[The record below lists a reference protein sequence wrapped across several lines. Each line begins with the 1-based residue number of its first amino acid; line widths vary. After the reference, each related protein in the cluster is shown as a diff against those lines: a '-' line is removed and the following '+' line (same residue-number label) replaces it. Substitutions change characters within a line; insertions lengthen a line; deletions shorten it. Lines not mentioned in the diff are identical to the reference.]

1 MGEKFSQRPSQMLQI
16 DDECLAF
23 DFDQCCALRLRI
35 DDTER
40 ERRQLEAM
48 TTGAFTRAF
57 SEPVKPIV
65 EFREGS
71 F

>member
-1 MGEKFSQRPSQMLQI
+1 MGRYSGQLWSQLLQI

-40 ERRQLEAM
+40 EKRQLEAM
-48 TTGAFTRAF
+48 AGGAFSRAF
-57 SEPVKPIV
+57 SEPVKPTV